1 MNRLP
6 IYINDPNVSDSSLGD
21 ELVFS
26 RAEYN
31 EFIRVTKEA
40 GAYADFSNNI
50 SLRCEI
56 CGSFITTTESIYH
69 TIAQIKNRLHPDIEI
84 IDYVF
89 SKILIPVTL
98 TDKEWERY
106 QRGGISLKPVDPD
119 VDPIY
124 DYCDG
129 FRFIAEES
137 AFIFDRECSC
147 DSVMAGE
154 HVA

>member
-1 MNRLP
+1 MSRLP
-6 IYINDPNVSDSSLGD
+6 IYINDPNETHPSAEDK
-21 ELVFS
+21 LVFS
-26 RAEYN
+26 RAEYE
-31 EFIRVTKEA
+31 EFVQVTKEA
-40 GAYADFSNNI
+40 GVYADFIKDI

-56 CGSFITTTESIYH
+56 CGSFVTTTDTIYH
-69 TIAQIKNRLHPDIEI
+69 TIAKINNRLHPDIEI
-84 IDYVF
+84 IDSVF

-98 TDKEWERY
+98 TDEEWERY
-106 QRGGISLKPVDPD
+106 QRGIISLKPVDPD

-129 FRFIAEES
+129 FRLIAEKCV
-137 AFIFDRECSC
+137 FIFDRECPC